1 MNSRQEIERLERQV
15 QKAKKLVHESE
26 LKVEELEASI
36 KGIYDFKSRTFLF
49 HRNKPDAANAKAS
62 SGDAP
67 ANLKPLLK
75 AA

>member
-1 MNSRQEIERLERQV
+1 MSSRQEIERLERQV
-15 QKAKKLVHESE
+15 QKSKKLVHQSE

-49 HRNKPDAANAKAS
+49 NRNKSGVTNAKAVPGNPPDS
-62 SGDAP
+62 
-67 ANLKPLLK
+67 LKSFLK